1 MGMEEKVEE
10 KHKLQ
15 FSGLAPH
22 FKTLPFGE
30 GGPRSGG

>member
-15 FSGLAPH
+15 FIVPINCKVKFAVG
-22 FKTLPFGE
+22 K
-30 GGPRSGG
+30 